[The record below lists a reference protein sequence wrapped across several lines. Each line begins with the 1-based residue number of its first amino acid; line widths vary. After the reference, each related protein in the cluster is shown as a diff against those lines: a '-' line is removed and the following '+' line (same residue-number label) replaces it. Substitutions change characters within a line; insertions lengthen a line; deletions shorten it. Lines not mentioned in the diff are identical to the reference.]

1 MKRHTTDTV
10 SLVFGLIFLG
20 IVGLWVVGLFVDF
33 DIPHFGWIA
42 ALGLIVLGLLG
53 VVASLRGGGRDI
65 TDDSTREGT
74 TGTTGDGVSPADT
87 TVAQNDASSAWTDP
101 GTDTAAGTAGGT
113 DIRDADSIHVGRDDR
128 PDWPSR

>member
-1 MKRHTTDTV
+1 MKRHSTDTV

-20 IVGLWVVGLFVDF
+20 IVGLWVVGLFVDV

-53 VVASLRGGGRDI
+53 VVASLRGGGRD
-65 TDDSTREGT
+65 TRDTTRDDSTANNITAEKA
-74 TGTTGDGVSPADT
+74 TGPV
-87 TVAQNDASSAWTDP
+87 WTDP
-101 GTDTAAGTAGGT
+101 GTDTDTAAGTE
-113 DIRDADSIHVGRDDR
+113 IRDTDSIHVGQDER

>member
-1 MKRHTTDTV
+1 MKRHPTDTM

-20 IVGLWVVGLFVDF
+20 IVGLWVVGLFVDV

-53 VVASLRGGGRDI
+53 VVASLRGGGRD
-65 TDDSTREGT
+65 TR
-74 TGTTGDGVSPADT
+74 DDT
-87 TVAQNDASSAWTDP
+87 TRADATTANDITAEKATSSAWTDP
-101 GTDTAAGTAGGT
+101 GTDTAADTE
-113 DIRDADSIHVGRDDR
+113 IRDTDSIQVGPDDR

>member
-20 IVGLWVVGLFVDF
+20 IVGLWVVGLFVDV

-53 VVASLRGGGRDI
+53 VVASLRGGGRDF

-74 TGTTGDGVSPADT
+74 TGRTGSGVSPAGT
-87 TVAQNDASSAWTDP
+87 TVAENGTSSAWTDP
-101 GTDTAAGTAGGT
+101 GTDNGAGTAGGT
-113 DIRDADSIHVGRDDR
+113 DTRDTDSIHVGPDDR